1 MIMNQIEHIETF
13 NGLSEGKQLAV
24 LSLLSSPTYKVAARA
39 AGIGRTTLY
48 RWMQEPA
55 FKEALADTRR
65 ELQGS
70 YTLRLVS
77 IADKAVGA
85 LERAVECGETQHEI
99 RAAHEILERIDKRL
113 ELEDLAVEIERLK
126 EAAGIQ

>member
-1 MIMNQIEHIETF
+1 
-13 NGLSEGKQLAV
+13 
-24 LSLLSSPTYKVAARA
+24 
-39 AGIGRTTLY
+39 
-48 RWMQEPA
+48 MQDPD
-55 FKEALADTRR
+55 FKAALADTRR

-85 LERAVECGETQHEI
+85 LERAVECGETAQEI

-126 EAAGIQ
+126 EAAGLD

>member
-1 MIMNQIEHIETF
+1 MQQLHHITSFSE
-13 NGLSEGKQLAV
+13 LSEIKQSAILAM
-24 LSLLSSPTYKVAARA
+24 LALPTYKAAARA
-39 AGIGRTTLY
+39 VGVDRSTLY
-48 RWMQEPA
+48 RWMQAPD
-55 FKEALADTRR
+55 FKAALADTRR

-85 LERAVECGETQHEI
+85 LERAVQCGETAQEI

-126 EAAGIQ
+126 EAAGID

>member
-1 MIMNQIEHIETF
+1 MVQLEHIETF
-13 NGLSEGKQLAV
+13 YALSEGKQLAI
-24 LSLLSSPTYKVAARA
+24 LALLSSPTYKLAARA

-48 RWMQEPA
+48 RWMQDPD
-55 FKEALADTRR
+55 FKAALADTRR

-85 LERAVECGETQHEI
+85 LERALECGETSQEI

-113 ELEDLAVEIERLK
+113 ELEDLSVEIERLK
-126 EAAGIQ
+126 EAAGLD